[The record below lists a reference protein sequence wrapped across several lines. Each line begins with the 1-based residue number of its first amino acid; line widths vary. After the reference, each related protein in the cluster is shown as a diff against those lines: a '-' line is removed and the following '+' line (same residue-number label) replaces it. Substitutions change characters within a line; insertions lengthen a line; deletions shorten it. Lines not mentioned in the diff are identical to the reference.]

1 MIPASRQRNY
11 LQSGLY
17 VVIVAVLALILIERL
32 LTYAEAYEK
41 ARMEMTVSRLHAG
54 LYARLAH
61 LTLSG
66 DAVAARA
73 LQAESPFAAVGWQ
86 PAEYLGEFDGVPPGN
101 LEGIWYFDRL
111 GRELVYRPN
120 LQRYFLAPD
129 PPAARF
135 RVQIRRDPSG
145 MASGVRLVPTEPIR
159 WEPVP

>member
-1 MIPASRQRNY
+1 MSRQRNY

-41 ARMEMTVSRLHAG
+41 ARMEMTVSRLHSG

-66 DAVAARA
+66 DAAAAGA
-73 LQAESPFAAVGWQ
+73 LQAESPFASVGWR
-86 PAEYLGEFDGVPPGN
+86 PAEYLGEFDGVPSGE
-101 LEGIWYFDRL
+101 LEGRWYFDRL
-111 GRELVYRPN
+111 SRELVYRPN
-120 LQRYFLAPD
+120 LQRYFEAPD

-135 RVQIRRDPSG
+135 QVELRTDPSG
-145 MASGVRLVPTEPIR
+145 APSGVRLVPTEPIR
-159 WEPVP
+159 WAPVP